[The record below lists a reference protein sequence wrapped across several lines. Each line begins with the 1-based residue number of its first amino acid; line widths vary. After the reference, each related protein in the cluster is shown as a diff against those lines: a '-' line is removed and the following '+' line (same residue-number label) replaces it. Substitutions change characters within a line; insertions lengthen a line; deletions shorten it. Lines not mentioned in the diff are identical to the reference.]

1 MTTTVS
7 VPSAINGATIPPR
20 PTPDKREPLIKNETA
35 TEPKRIQRPRKRIET
50 VDFVHIDSMP
60 PLSAPLK
67 AAPVRKVTWRDLKT
81 LKNYWNHGA
90 NRDIVKALAWKYGPG
105 LLVSAALVLPL
116 GWIVALLGAIPAW
129 LAGRRGEKMVSELLT
144 SGKLD
149 MTHGPLAKIT
159 KISALWE
166 ESDNAKAVGKNVPV
180 QIMHEFNKL
189 LHDIFPGERGSDAS
203 RLRAGL
209 KLTTSSRWFNLLN
222 HAFNARQY
230 YTSTLVGSTCR
241 SIRQGGSQVPVVPF
255 QVLCRIPELI
265 TLPIIS
271 LFHMDEIKRMARV

>member
-1 MTTTVS
+1 VTTPVS
-7 VPSAINGATIPPR
+7 ITSALNGTKIVPPSASVDGKTGAARTSH
-20 PTPDKREPLIKNETA
+20 
-35 TEPKRIQRPRKRIET
+35 QQPRKRLET
-50 VDFVHIDSMP
+50 IDFVHVDPAP
-60 PLSAPLK
+60 PLSNGLETAKKPTPQVTWSDLK
-67 AAPVRKVTWRDLKT
+67 A
-81 LKNYWNHGA
+81 LKNYWNHGS

-116 GWIVALLGAIPAW
+116 GWIIAVVGAIPAW

-166 ESDNAKAVGKNVPV
+166 ESDNGQTVGKNVPV

-189 LHDIFPGERGSDAS
+189 LNDIFPGERGSDAS

-241 SIRQGGSQVPVVPF
+241 AIRQGGSQVPIVPF
-255 QVLCRIPELI
+255 QVLCRIPELL

-271 LFHMDEIKRMARV
+271 LFHMEEIRRMARV